1 MNVRFS
7 TEMAVLVGLTGV
19 MLTGKQAACLLIEF
33 LWKLIVYNPVVVA
46 MLNHLLSLS
55 IIINYL

>member
-7 TEMAVLVGLTGV
+7 TEMAVLVGLAGV
-19 MLTGKQAACLLIEF
+19 MLTGEPVACLLIEF
-33 LWKLIVYNPVVVA
+33 FLEIDLFIIVVA

-55 IIINYL
+55 IIIYF